1 MFSTRRMQ
9 GLYAAVLT
17 AALAL
22 TGVSD
27 GYGQST
33 DGSSQRSGN
42 SQMEGAAAPSDFVTN
57 AIIANLAAARSECGS
72 YDRVYRIDCLRQR
85 MLDIARRIPQ
95 GAAYAQARQIVG
107 RAASQLG
114 SIQSANA
121 DTRVKKQRSRRNARL
136 REAKVYTAIKREKLN
151 QAMQQASRVIEEA
164 TTQLLRAGENSEKR
178 SAHYR
183 KIAAAVGST
192 KVLLRSA

>member
-1 MFSTRRMQ
+1 MQ

-33 DGSSQRSGN
+33 DGSSQGSSDSRA
-42 SQMEGAAAPSDFVTN
+42 EGATVPSDFVTN

>member
-33 DGSSQRSGN
+33 DNPSHGASDSRT
-42 SQMEGAAAPSDFVTN
+42 EGETTPSDFVTN

-95 GAAYAQARQIVG
+95 GPAYAQARQIVG
-107 RAASQLG
+107 RAASRLG
-114 SIQSANA
+114 TIQSANA

-136 REAKVYTAIKREKLN
+136 REAKVYTAIKQEKLN

-178 SAHYR
+178 SAHYQ

>member
-1 MFSTRRMQ
+1 MFSTGRVQ
-9 GLYAAVLT
+9 TLYAAALAT
-17 AALAL
+17 ALAL

-33 DGSSQRSGN
+33 GDNSQRSGN
-42 SQMEGAAAPSDFVTN
+42 SQVEGAATPSNFVTS

-72 YDRVYRIDCLRQR
+72 YDRIYRIDCLRQR
-85 MLDIARRIPQ
+85 MLDITRRIPQ
-95 GAAYAQARQIVG
+95 GPAYAQARQIIG
-107 RAASQLG
+107 RAANQLG

-151 QAMQQASRVIEEA
+151 QAMQQASRIIEEA

-178 SAHYR
+178 SAHYQ

>member
-1 MFSTRRMQ
+1 MVSSGRLHP
-9 GLYAAVLT
+9 LYTAVLT
-17 AALAL
+17 AALAV

-33 DGSSQRSGN
+33 DPSPRGSSN
-42 SQMEGAAAPSDFVTN
+42 SQAEGAATPSDFITN
-57 AIIANLAAARSECGS
+57 AILANLAAARSECGS
-72 YDRVYRIDCLRQR
+72 YDRIYRVDCLRHR
-85 MLDIARRIPQ
+85 LLDISRRIPE
-95 GAAYAQARQIVG
+95 GPAYGQARQIVG
-107 RAASQLG
+107 RAASRLG

-121 DTRVKKQRSRRNARL
+121 DTRVPKQRSRRNPRL

-164 TTQLLRAGENSEKR
+164 ATQLLRAGENSEKR
-178 SAHYR
+178 SAHYQ

>member
-1 MFSTRRMQ
+1 MFSTGRVQ
-9 GLYAAVLT
+9 TLYAAALAT
-17 AALAL
+17 ALAL

-33 DGSSQRSGN
+33 GDNSQRSGN
-42 SQMEGAAAPSDFVTN
+42 SQVEGAATPSNFVTS

-72 YDRVYRIDCLRQR
+72 YDRIYRIDCLRQR
-85 MLDIARRIPQ
+85 MLDISRRIPQ
-95 GAAYAQARQIVG
+95 GPAYAQARQIIG
-107 RAASQLG
+107 RAANQLG

-151 QAMQQASRVIEEA
+151 QAMQQASRIIEEA

-178 SAHYR
+178 SAHYQ